1 MQASDEMGDLA
12 SSGGLSTCAGIART
26 GAAAAQ
32 TAEPERHN
40 RGISHVWISCMRIT
54 SDPALSPEEESTL
67 QSLSVNRISLPI
79 PKLRHQVFQFPAGQA
94 EDKVRQETPPVTADL
109 LVQPPRFHAV
119 KRGEIGIKQHTL
131 AP

>member
-1 MQASDEMGDLA
+1 MQESDEMGDLA

-54 SDPALSPEEESTL
+54 SDLALSPEGESTL
-67 QSLSVNRISLPI
+67 QSLSVNRISLSI
-79 PKLRHQVFQFPAGQA
+79 PKL
-94 EDKVRQETPPVTADL
+94 
-109 LVQPPRFHAV
+109 
-119 KRGEIGIKQHTL
+119 
-131 AP
+131 